1 MYNFPYDAPNA
12 YISDP
17 LNFFGTIQRVRY
29 QSWTNLPEVSTGTRV
44 VRINLH
50 HPIPRFLRIHTY
62 RCKVWYR
69 GQPMYCDIC
78 KEGTHLASICPYKE
92 KCLSCEGVGHLARH
106 CPTLCFKCKGDH
118 ASDSCPNRRRWERA
132 TADEDDFCSVASD
145 LGVATDVAGDPAEST
160 TDSAEA
166 AGPAFAAGLAAAA
179 GVTRNSA
186 AGGPASSGVVLIDFL
201 ALRPPLTSTVSQPG
215 TAPDD
220 ERFNQ
225 LNEIQMQEESLSQ
238 SVLDGLSGVV
248 NEACEP
254 AIDALESAGDSVSDV
269 SLSGV
274 PL

>member
-1 MYNFPYDAPNA
+1 M
-12 YISDP
+12 
-17 LNFFGTIQRVRY
+17 
-29 QSWTNLPEVSTGTRV
+29 
-44 VRINLH
+44 
-50 HPIPRFLRIHTY
+50 
-62 RCKVWYR
+62 
-69 GQPMYCDIC
+69 
-78 KEGTHLASICPYKE
+78 
-92 KCLSCEGVGHLARH
+92 
-106 CPTLCFKCKGDH
+106 
-118 ASDSCPNRRRWERA
+118 
-132 TADEDDFCSVASD
+132 
-145 LGVATDVAGDPAEST
+145 
-160 TDSAEA
+160 
-166 AGPAFAAGLAAAA
+166 
-179 GVTRNSA
+179 
-186 AGGPASSGVVLIDFL
+186 VLIDFL